1 MTRLASNTEK
11 VGSLYFLFA
20 SGDLACDIFH
30 SVIYIR
36 LADGISEDEEET
48 FNPGRLGE
56 RRKGGAAEERK

>member
-1 MTRLASNTEK
+1 M
-11 VGSLYFLFA
+11 GSLYFLFA